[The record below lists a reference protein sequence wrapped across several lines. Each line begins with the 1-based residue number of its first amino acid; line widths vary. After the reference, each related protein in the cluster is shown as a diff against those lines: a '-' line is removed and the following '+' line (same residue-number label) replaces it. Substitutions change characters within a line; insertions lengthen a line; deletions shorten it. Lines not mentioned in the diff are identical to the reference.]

1 MSYRKLAL
9 LDMDGTVLKGRSLEV
24 IARLGFKRQIEEL
37 KRKRLEGLLKGY
49 EESLK
54 VAKLLK
60 GVPLYKLIGEFDKM
74 GFVNGAKEFISW
86 LKGLG
91 FVTVLVTVS
100 YDVLAERVVK
110 ALGIDDFYAN
120 KLEVND
126 GIITGNIIMP
136 LGWQYVKNCMFKSVC
151 KLNVLFEAMR
161 KYNVPI
167 GRTIAIGDTVLD
179 KCMLKYS
186 GLGIAFNP
194 KDQEIIDVADVV
206 VYGDFF
212 RLKHTLEN
220 LNSFKNIIT
229 CNM

>member
-1 MSYRKLAL
+1 MGCKKVAL
-9 LDMDGTVLKGRSLEV
+9 IDMDGTLLAGRSLEA
-24 IARLGFKRQIEEL
+24 IGRLGFKREVEEIV
-37 KRKRLEGLLKGY
+37 KKRLKGFLKDY

-54 VAKLLK
+54 VASLLK
-60 GVPLYKLIGEFDKM
+60 GVPLSKLISEFDKI

-86 LKGLG
+86 LKELG
-91 FVTVLVTVS
+91 FITVLVTVS

-120 KLEVND
+120 KLEVSN
-126 GIITGNIIMP
+126 GIITGNISMP
-136 LGWQYVKNCMFKSVC
+136 LGWQYVKNCTFKSVC
-151 KLNVLFEAMR
+151 KLNVLFETMR

-167 GRTIAIGDTVLD
+167 GKTIAIGDTVLD

-212 RLKHTLEN
+212 KLKNTLRN
-220 LNSFKNIIT
+220 LNSFKSIVT

>member
-1 MSYRKLAL
+1 
-9 LDMDGTVLKGRSLEV
+9 MDGTVLKGRSLEV

-86 LKGLG
+86 LKGSG

-167 GRTIAIGDTVLD
+167 GKTIAIGDTVLD

-212 RLKHTLEN
+212 KLKHTLEN